1 MMKDITGSSPA
12 DESASGRARFDA
24 VSDLS
29 RDPGGSPAFA
39 IHADWNSTSYRITLY
54 YKDLRHN
61 SHAQRHTDFFVQD
74 GTVAVAPI
82 VLSTY
87 IRALYCVTPRYAM
100 ARLLQSQDGRTT
112 LLLKEGATSLDSWD
126 EPHNFVTIVDQVKA
140 M

>member
-1 MMKDITGSSPA
+1 MKDITGSSPA

-39 IHADWNSTSYRITLY
+39 IHADWNSTSYRITIY
-54 YKDLRHN
+54 HKDLWHN

-87 IRALYCVTPRYAM
+87 IRALTVLPVVMRW
-100 ARLLQSQDGRTT
+100 R
-112 LLLKEGATSLDSWD
+112 DSYSPKMV
-126 EPHNFVTIVDQVKA
+126 ELPSC
-140 M
+140 

>member
-1 MMKDITGSSPA
+1 VQQILRCITGSSPA

-39 IHADWNSTSYRITLY
+39 IHADWNSTSYRITIY
-54 YKDLRHN
+54 HKDLWHN

-82 VLSTY
+82 ALSPY
-87 IRALYCVTPRYAM
+87 
-100 ARLLQSQDGRTT
+100 SQDLT
-112 LLLKEGATSLDSWD
+112 LLPVAKRWRDSYSLKKVELPSC
-126 EPHNFVTIVDQVKA
+126 
-140 M
+140 